1 MHENNLNKRNK
12 IGNPLVATR
21 VDLDKIHLDN
31 NYLHQ
36 KPRGRKLV
44 VVQDVNT
51 TYIQLICMMTIT
63 CDDSL
68 HSDKLSQRGNAW
80 CRDRCCPSPIC

>member
-12 IGNPLVATR
+12 IGNPLVATG
-21 VDLDKIHLDN
+21 VDLDLDS
-31 NYLHQ
+31 HPKAQ
-36 KPRGRKLV
+36 RMRGRKLV

-68 HSDKLSQRGNAW
+68 HSDKLSRGGNAW
-80 CRDRCCPSPIC
+80 CRDRCCPSPLC